1 MILLFREPGY
11 LLCYLIII
19 ISLWT
24 LEEFLCEKTCLSTDI
39 RQQYYRHRSAAL
51 LTYVSRATDIRQQI
65 TTSIHSSAF
74 QWRLSR
80 RGQIE
85 GNI

>member
-51 LTYVSRATDIRQQI
+51 LTYVSR
-65 TTSIHSSAF
+65 
-74 QWRLSR
+74 
-80 RGQIE
+80 
-85 GNI
+85 